1 MVGSPIGNSGGLNL
15 FFYNRFHLFVGYFY
29 AKGLWLSKNQV
40 VGFTY
45 RQPRGL
51 NLFFYNRFHLFVGYF
66 LRRAC
71 GFRRTKWS
79 ILPIG
84 NLRILFARGL
94 WLSKNQVVGLPI
106 GNSGGL
112 NLFFDN
118 RFHLYVGYF
127 LRRAKWSILPI
138 DTFGYIALKDDLY
151 P

>member
-1 MVGSPIGNSGGLNL
+1 M
-15 FFYNRFHLFVGYFY
+15 
-29 AKGLWLSKNQV
+29 

-66 LRRAC
+66 YA
-71 GFRRTKWS
+71 K
-79 ILPIG
+79 
-84 NLRILFARGL
+84 GL

>member
-1 MVGSPIGNSGGLNL
+1 MVGLPIGNSGGLNL

-45 RQPRGL
+45 RQTR
-51 NLFFYNRFHLFVGYF
+51 
-66 LRRAC
+66 
-71 GFRRTKWS
+71 
-79 ILPIG
+79 
-84 NLRILFARGL
+84 
-94 WLSKNQVVGLPI
+94 
-106 GNSGGL
+106 GL